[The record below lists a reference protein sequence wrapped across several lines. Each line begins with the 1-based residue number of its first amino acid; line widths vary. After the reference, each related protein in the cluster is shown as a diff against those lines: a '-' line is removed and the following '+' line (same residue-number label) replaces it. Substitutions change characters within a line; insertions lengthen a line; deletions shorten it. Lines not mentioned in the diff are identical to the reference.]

1 MKLDELK
8 KMIAEEFESY
18 MKEDDVDVSVGAD
31 DVDAEMGDEMEQNP
45 EEALE
50 KIYQML
56 QAYFEKDGEDN
67 DMDGVEDEPGEEP
80 MEEMKNKDKEDKMEE
95 GVEEELE
102 ENSTTDAKFQKTGM
116 APASKGSAG
125 PNAGYGEKGG
135 KGRTG
140 YDAGSKALQERFQK
154 LANIKTLKG

>member
-67 DMDGVEDEPGEEP
+67 DNDGVEDEPGEEP
-80 MEEMKNKDKEDKMEE
+80 MEE
-95 GVEEELE
+95 GSEEELE
-102 ENSTTDAKFQKTGM
+102 ENSSTEASVQKTGM
-116 APASKGSAG
+116 KPFSKGSAG
-125 PNAGYGEKGG
+125 PNVGYGAVGG
-135 KGRTG
+135 KGSTG
-140 YDAGSKALQERFQK
+140 FDAGSKALQERFQK

>member
-31 DVDAEMGDEMEQNP
+31 DVDAEMGGDEEQNP

-67 DMDGVEDEPGEEP
+67 DNDGIEDEPGEEP
-80 MEEMKNKDKEDKMEE
+80 MEE
-95 GVEEELE
+95 VAEEELE
-102 ENSTTDAKFQKTGM
+102 ENSTTAAQYQKTGM
-116 APASKGSAG
+116 AAG
-125 PNAGYGEKGG
+125 GPKTAGKDAGYGAVGG

-154 LANIKTLKG
+154 LANIIK

>member
-31 DVDAEMGDEMEQNP
+31 DVDAEMDKNP
-45 EEALE
+45 EDALE
-50 KIYQML
+50 QIYKML
-56 QAYFEKDGEDN
+56 QDYFEGDGEDN
-67 DMDGVEDEPGEEP
+67 DMDGQEDEPGEEP
-80 MEEMKNKDKEDKMEE
+80 MEE
-95 GVEEELE
+95 GTEEELE
-102 ENSTTDAKFQKTGM
+102 ENSSTEAAVQKTGHK
-116 APASKGSAG
+116 PFSKGSAG
-125 PNAGYGEKGG
+125 PNVGYGEKGG

-154 LANIKTLKG
+154 LANIVKG

>member
-31 DVDAEMGDEMEQNP
+31 DVDAEMDKDP
-45 EEALE
+45 AEALE

-56 QAYFEKDGEDN
+56 QDYFEADGEDN
-67 DMDGVEDEPGEEP
+67 DNDGVEDEPGEEP
-80 MEEMKNKDKEDKMEE
+80 VGEVELEEEK
-95 GVEEELE
+95 EELE
-102 ENSTTDAKFQKTGM
+102 EGDGYDGK
-116 APASKGSAG
+116 AG
-125 PNAGYGEKGG
+125 KGG
-135 KGRTG
+135 TG

-154 LANIKTLKG
+154 LANIVKG

>member
-31 DVDAEMGDEMEQNP
+31 DVDLDGGLEPGAGEEQGP

-56 QAYFEKDGEDN
+56 QAYFEEDGEDN
-67 DMDGVEDEPGEEP
+67 DMDGEVDEPGEDIGEA
-80 MEEMKNKDKEDKMEE
+80 D
-95 GVEEELE
+95 LE
-102 ENSTTDAKFQKTGM
+102 ENSSTEAAVQKTGHK
-116 APASKGSAG
+116 PFGKSSAG
-125 PNAGYGEKGG
+125 ANAGYGAVGG
-135 KGRTG
+135 KGSTG

-154 LANIKTLKG
+154 LANIKNTLKG

>member
-18 MKEDDVDVSVGAD
+18 MKEDEVDVSVGAD
-31 DVDAEMGDEMEQNP
+31 DVDMDADMEPGMGEEQSP
-45 EEALE
+45 EDALE

-56 QAYFEKDGEDN
+56 QAYFESDGEDN
-67 DMDGVEDEPGEEP
+67 DMDGVEDEPGEDVAEA
-80 MEEMKNKDKEDKMEE
+80 D
-95 GVEEELE
+95 LE
-102 ENSTTDAKFQKTGM
+102 ENSSTEASVQKTGM
-116 APASKGSAG
+116 KPFSKGSAG
-125 PNAGYGEKGG
+125 KDVGYGAVGG

>member
-18 MKEDDVDVSVGAD
+18 MKEDDIDVSVGD
-31 DVDAEMGDEMEQNP
+31 GDVDMDGGMDDMEGEASP

-80 MEEMKNKDKEDKMEE
+80 VDEIE
-95 GVEEELE
+95 GELE
-102 ENSTTDAKFQKTGM
+102 ENSSTEASVQKTGM
-116 APASKGSAG
+116 KPFSKGSAG
-125 PNAGYGEKGG
+125 KDAGYGAVGG

-154 LANIKTLKG
+154 LANIKTIKG

>member
-31 DVDAEMGDEMEQNP
+31 DVDAEMGGDAEKSP

-56 QAYFEKDGEDN
+56 QDYFEADGEDN
-67 DMDGVEDEPGEEP
+67 DGDGVEDEPGEEP
-80 MEEMKNKDKEDKMEE
+80 MEE
-95 GVEEELE
+95 GTEEELE
-102 ENSTTDAKFQKTGM
+102 ENSSTEAAVQKTGM
-116 APASKGSAG
+116 KPFSKGSAG
-125 PNAGYGEKGG
+125 PNVGYGAVGG

-154 LANIKTLKG
+154 LANIVKG

>member
-18 MKEDDVDVSVGAD
+18 MKEEDVDVTVGDD
-31 DVDAEMGDEMEQNP
+31 DVDAGMDKDP
-45 EEALE
+45 AEALE

-56 QAYFEKDGEDN
+56 QDYFGADGEDN

-80 MEEMKNKDKEDKMEE
+80 VGE
-95 GVEEELE
+95 VAEEELE
-102 ENSTTDAKFQKTGM
+102 ENSTTASQYQKTGF
-116 APASKGSAG
+116 ATGGSKTAG
-125 PNAGYGEKGG
+125 KDAGYGAVGG

-154 LANIKTLKG
+154 LANIKPLKG

>member
-18 MKEDDVDVSVGAD
+18 MKEDEVDVSVGAD
-31 DVDAEMGDEMEQNP
+31 DVDMDADMEPGMGEEQSP
-45 EEALE
+45 EDALE

-56 QAYFEKDGEDN
+56 QAYFEGDGEDN

-80 MEEMKNKDKEDKMEE
+80 MEEAAD
-95 GVEEELE
+95 EELE
-102 ENSTTDAKFQKTGM
+102 ENSTAAAQYQKTGM
-116 APASKGSAG
+116 AAGGPKSAG
-125 PNAGYGEKGG
+125 ANAGYGAVGG
-135 KGRTG
+135 KGSTG

-154 LANIKTLKG
+154 LANIIK

>member
-8 KMIAEEFESY
+8 KMIQEEFESY
-18 MKEDDVDVSVGAD
+18 MKEEDVDVSVGAD
-31 DVDAEMGDEMEQNP
+31 DVDAEMDKDP
-45 EEALE
+45 AEALE

-56 QAYFEKDGEDN
+56 QDYFEADGDDN
-67 DMDGVEDEPGEEP
+67 DNDGVTDEPGEEP
-80 MEEMKNKDKEDKMEE
+80 VEEAKEEVEE
-95 GVEEELE
+95 GKEEELE
-102 ENSTTDAKFQKTGM
+102 ENSTTAAQYQKTGY
-116 APASKGSAG
+116 AAGGTKSAG
-125 PNAGYGEKGG
+125 VNVGYGPVGG

>member
-18 MKEDDVDVSVGAD
+18 MKEEDVDVSVGAD
-31 DVDAEMGDEMEQNP
+31 DVDAEMDKNP
-45 EEALE
+45 EDALE
-50 KIYQML
+50 QIYKML
-56 QAYFEKDGEDN
+56 QDYFEGDGEDN
-67 DMDGVEDEPGEEP
+67 DMDGIEDEPGEEP
-80 MEEMKNKDKEDKMEE
+80 MEEMKKDEEDKMEE

-102 ENSTTDAKFQKTGM
+102 ENSTTASQYQKTGM
-116 APASKGSAG
+116 AAGGSKTAG
-125 PNAGYGEKGG
+125 KDAGYGAVGG

>member
-31 DVDAEMGDEMEQNP
+31 DVDMDADMEPGMGEEQSP

-56 QAYFEKDGEDN
+56 QAYFESDGEDN
-67 DMDGVEDEPGEEP
+67 DMDGVEDEPGEDVAEA
-80 MEEMKNKDKEDKMEE
+80 D
-95 GVEEELE
+95 LE
-102 ENSTTDAKFQKTGM
+102 ENSTKEAKYQKTGM
-116 APASKGSAG
+116 APGGKSSAG
-125 PNAGYGEKGG
+125 PNAGYGAVGG
-135 KGRTG
+135 KGGTG

-154 LANIKTLKG
+154 LANIKNTLKG

>member
-31 DVDAEMGDEMEQNP
+31 DVDAEMDKDP
-45 EEALE
+45 AEALE

-56 QAYFEKDGEDN
+56 QDYFENDGEDN
-67 DMDGVEDEPGEEP
+67 DMDGKEDEPGEEP
-80 MEEMKNKDKEDKMEE
+80 MEEAK
-95 GVEEELE
+95 EEELE
-102 ENSTTDAKFQKTGM
+102 ENSTTAAQYQKTGY
-116 APASKGSAG
+116 AAGGPKSAG
-125 PNAGYGEKGG
+125 PNVGYGEKGG

-140 YDAGSKALQERFQK
+140 YDASSKALQERFQK
-154 LANIKTLKG
+154 LANIKNTLKG

>member
-31 DVDAEMGDEMEQNP
+31 DVDMDGGMDDMEGEASP

-56 QAYFEKDGEDN
+56 QAYFEGDDEDN
-67 DMDGVEDEPGEEP
+67 DMDGEVDEPGEDVAEV
-80 MEEMKNKDKEDKMEE
+80 D
-95 GVEEELE
+95 LE
-102 ENSTTDAKFQKTGM
+102 ENSSTEAAVQKTGHK
-116 APASKGSAG
+116 PFGKKSAG
-125 PNAGYGEKGG
+125 ANAGYGAVGG
-135 KGRTG
+135 KGSTG
-140 YDAGSKALQERFQK
+140 YDAGSKALQERFKK
-154 LANIKTLKG
+154 LANIVKG

>member
-18 MKEDDVDVSVGAD
+18 MKEDDVDVSVGD
-31 DVDAEMGDEMEQNP
+31 GDVDMDGGMDDMEGEASP

-67 DMDGVEDEPGEEP
+67 DNDGVEDEPGEEP
-80 MEEMKNKDKEDKMEE
+80 MEE
-95 GVEEELE
+95 VAEEELE
-102 ENSTTDAKFQKTGM
+102 ENSTTAAQYQKTGF
-116 APASKGSAG
+116 AAG
-125 PNAGYGEKGG
+125 KAGKGG
-135 KGRTG
+135 TG

-154 LANIKTLKG
+154 LANIVKG

>member
-18 MKEDDVDVSVGAD
+18 MKEDEVDVSVGAD
-31 DVDAEMGDEMEQNP
+31 DVDMDADMEPGMGEEQSP
-45 EEALE
+45 EDALE

-56 QAYFEKDGEDN
+56 QAYFEEDGEDN
-67 DMDGVEDEPGEEP
+67 DMDGKVDEPGEDVAEA
-80 MEEMKNKDKEDKMEE
+80 
-95 GVEEELE
+95 ELE

-125 PNAGYGEKGG
+125 PNAGYGAVGG
-135 KGRTG
+135 KGGTG

-154 LANIKTLKG
+154 LANIKNTLKG

>member
-18 MKEDDVDVSVGAD
+18 MKEDEVDVSVGAD
-31 DVDAEMGDEMEQNP
+31 DVDMDADMDMEPGMGEEQSP
-45 EEALE
+45 EDALE

-56 QAYFEKDGEDN
+56 QAYFEGDGEDN
-67 DMDGVEDEPGEEP
+67 DMDGMTDEPGEDVAEA
-80 MEEMKNKDKEDKMEE
+80 D
-95 GVEEELE
+95 LE

-125 PNAGYGEKGG
+125 PNAGYGAVGG
-135 KGRTG
+135 KGSTG

-154 LANIKTLKG
+154 LANIKNTLKG

>member
-18 MKEDDVDVSVGAD
+18 MKEEDVDVSVGAD
-31 DVDAEMGDEMEQNP
+31 DVDATMDKDPG
-45 EEALE
+45 EALE

-56 QAYFEKDGEDN
+56 QDYFENDGEDN
-67 DMDGVEDEPGEEP
+67 DMDGKEDEPGEEP
-80 MEEMKNKDKEDKMEE
+80 MEEMKKDDEDKMEE

-102 ENSTTDAKFQKTGM
+102 ENYTTAAQYQKTGY
-116 APASKGSAG
+116 AAGGPKSAG
-125 PNAGYGEKGG
+125 KDSGYGPVGG

-154 LANIKTLKG
+154 LANIKTIKG

>member
-31 DVDAEMGDEMEQNP
+31 DVDAEMDKDP
-45 EEALE
+45 AEALE

-56 QAYFEKDGEDN
+56 QDYFENDGEDN
-67 DMDGVEDEPGEEP
+67 DMDGKEDEPGEEP
-80 MEEMKNKDKEDKMEE
+80 MEEAKEELEE
-95 GVEEELE
+95 GEEELE
-102 ENSTTDAKFQKTGM
+102 ENSTTAAQYQKTGM
-116 APASKGSAG
+116 AAGGPKSAG
-125 PNAGYGEKGG
+125 KDAGYGAVGG

-154 LANIKTLKG
+154 LANIKPLKG

>member
-8 KMIAEEFESY
+8 KMIQEEFESY
-18 MKEDDVDVSVGAD
+18 MKEEDVDVSVGAD
-31 DVDAEMGDEMEQNP
+31 DVDAEMDKNP

-56 QAYFEKDGEDN
+56 QDYFEADGEDN
-67 DMDGVEDEPGEEP
+67 DMDGVKDEPGEEP
-80 MEEMKNKDKEDKMEE
+80 MEEAKKDDEDKMEE

>member
-31 DVDAEMGDEMEQNP
+31 DVDAEMGGDMEQNP

-67 DMDGVEDEPGEEP
+67 DNDGVEDEPGEEP
-80 MEEMKNKDKEDKMEE
+80 MEEVGEVAE
-95 GVEEELE
+95 GEEELE
-102 ENSTTDAKFQKTGM
+102 ENSSTEASVQKTGM
-116 APASKGSAG
+116 KPFSKGSAG
-125 PNAGYGEKGG
+125 KDAGYGAVGG

-154 LANIKTLKG
+154 LANIVKG

>member
-31 DVDAEMGDEMEQNP
+31 DVDMDADMEPGMGEEQSP

-56 QAYFEKDGEDN
+56 QAYFESDGEDN
-67 DMDGVEDEPGEEP
+67 DMDGVEDEPGEDVAEA
-80 MEEMKNKDKEDKMEE
+80 D
-95 GVEEELE
+95 LE
-102 ENSTTDAKFQKTGM
+102 ENSTKEAKYQKTGM
-116 APASKGSAG
+116 AAGGPKSAG
-125 PNAGYGEKGG
+125 KDAGYGAVGG

-154 LANIKTLKG
+154 LANIKNTLKG

>member
-31 DVDAEMGDEMEQNP
+31 DVDAEMGDDMEQNP

-80 MEEMKNKDKEDKMEE
+80 VDEVE
-95 GVEEELE
+95 GELE
-102 ENSTTDAKFQKTGM
+102 ENSSTEASVQKTGM
-116 APASKGSAG
+116 KPFSKGSAG
-125 PNAGYGEKGG
+125 ANVGYGAVGG
-135 KGRTG
+135 KGSTG

-154 LANIKTLKG
+154 LANIKPLKG

>member
-31 DVDAEMGDEMEQNP
+31 DVDAEMGDDMEQNP

-80 MEEMKNKDKEDKMEE
+80 MEEIA
-95 GVEEELE
+95 EEELE
-102 ENSTTDAKFQKTGM
+102 ENSTTAAQYQKTGM
-116 APASKGSAG
+116 AAGGPKSAG
-125 PNAGYGEKGG
+125 KDVGYGAVGG

-154 LANIKTLKG
+154 LANIKNTLKG